1 MIENSDFETFL
12 YISKSKYQIFV
23 YDKDNLKNLYSE
35 EIEKSDEIELNT
47 LSKFLDDNIYK
58 IEKKIKNF
66 IKNIIL
72 IVEDDKILE
81 IGISLKKKNYEKN
94 ENQKHLENSLVEVKD
109 IFRENYQDL
118 LIMHMVIVKKEN
130 NFLFDNA
137 NNSDDYLFLE
147 VNFIS
152 ISNKFIFY
160 YDKLLENHQIN
171 IKRYMS
177 GDYIKSFLDIE
188 SKESIELFVTANKLN
203 EGLDKNEVQLVSKS
217 KENRVFLKNF
227 FNYLVKSVFSSNIC
241 CF

>member
-23 YDKDNLKNLYSE
+23 YDKNNLKNLYNE
-35 EIEKSDEIELNT
+35 EIGYSDEIELNT

-66 IKNIIL
+66 IRSIIL
-72 IVEDDKILE
+72 IIEDDKILE

-94 ENQKHLENSLVEVKD
+94 ENQKQLENSLVEVKD
-109 IFRENYQDL
+109 IFKENYQDL
-118 LIMHMVIVKKEN
+118 LIMHMVIVEKEN
-130 NFLFDNA
+130 NFLLDNA

-152 ISNKFIFY
+152 IPNKFTFY
-160 YDKLLENHQIN
+160 FDKLLENHQIN

-177 GDYIKSFLDIE
+177 GDYIKSFFDIE
-188 SKESIELFVTANKLN
+188 SKESMELFVMANKLN
-203 EGLDKNEVQLVSKS
+203 DGLNKNEIELISKS
-217 KENRVFLKNF
+217 KENRGF
-227 FNYLVKSVFSSNIC
+227 FEKFFQLFS
-241 CF
+241 